1 MCGEEPVIP
10 KYGTSFCD
18 DCDEAVRNWV
28 QANLSSVM
36 RRMLPTLLQTDPV
49 IQSVLQLSVKASPG
63 PQGPAGPAGEPGEVP
78 WDILMTMMRKLDV
91 IELALKGPPPEVN
104 AAVKDLKRMMN
115 ELTEP
120 YF

>member
-1 MCGEEPVIP
+1 
-10 KYGTSFCD
+10 
-18 DCDEAVRNWV
+18 
-28 QANLSSVM
+28 
-36 RRMLPTLLQTDPV
+36 
-49 IQSVLQLSVKASPG
+49 
-63 PQGPAGPAGEPGEVP
+63 
-78 WDILMTMMRKLDV
+78 MTMMRKLDV